1 MKTISK
7 QKNYIKVR
15 DFIGEDNDPLDQ
27 ILWFTIKLK
36 NKSDIVIANKVWK
49 GIEFKLSKRF
59 LGRVTKKK
67 KLPMFSSIEPDK
79 DFLNYHIH
87 AVLKLSELQTRF
99 NGQQIVDQVKLII
112 SRFKEI
118 NSKNSNWFDYAITSF
133 SDEEHIKNISN
144 YMVKTSSRSYDPL
157 LRFTNKRLPVTQL

>member
-7 QKNYIKVR
+7 QRNYIKVR
-15 DFIGEDNDPLDQ
+15 DFIGEDNDPQDQ

-67 KLPMFSSIEPDK
+67 KLPMYSSIETDK

-87 AVLKLSELQTRF
+87 EVLKLNEIQTRC
-99 NGQQIVDQVKLII
+99 NGQEIVNEVKLII

-118 NSKNSNWFDYAITSF
+118 NSKNSNCFD
-133 SDEEHIKNISN
+133 
-144 YMVKTSSRSYDPL
+144 
-157 LRFTNKRLPVTQL
+157 

>member
-1 MKTISK
+1 MNKK
-7 QKNYIKVR
+7 ENYKMIR
-15 DFIGEDNDPLDQ
+15 DLLGTNDPQDK

-59 LGRVTKKK
+59 LGRVTKEK
-67 KLPMFSSIEPDK
+67 KLSMISAIEPDK

-87 AVLKLSELQTRF
+87 AVLKLKELQSRF
-99 NGQQIVDQVKLII
+99 NDQEIVNQVKLII
-112 SRFKEI
+112 SRFNEI
-118 NSKNSNWFDYAITSF
+118 NSKDPNWFDYEITSF
-133 SDEEHIKNISN
+133 SNEDHIKNISN

-157 LRFTNKRLPVTQL
+157 LRFTNKQQPVTQL

>member
-15 DFIGEDNDPLDQ
+15 DFIGEDNDLQDQ

-59 LGRVTKKK
+59 LGRVTKKR
-67 KLPMFSSIEPDK
+67 
-79 DFLNYHIH
+79 NY
-87 AVLKLSELQTRF
+87 LCSLQ
-99 NGQQIVDQVKLII
+99 
-112 SRFKEI
+112 
-118 NSKNSNWFDYAITSF
+118 
-133 SDEEHIKNISN
+133 
-144 YMVKTSSRSYDPL
+144 
-157 LRFTNKRLPVTQL
+157 

>member
-1 MKTISK
+1 
-7 QKNYIKVR
+7 
-15 DFIGEDNDPLDQ
+15 
-27 ILWFTIKLK
+27 
-36 NKSDIVIANKVWK
+36 
-49 GIEFKLSKRF
+49 
-59 LGRVTKKK
+59 
-67 KLPMFSSIEPDK
+67 MFSSIEPDN

-144 YMVKTSSRSYDPL
+144 
-157 LRFTNKRLPVTQL
+157 

>member
-1 MKTISK
+1 MIS
-7 QKNYIKVR
+7 
-15 DFIGEDNDPLDQ
+15 
-27 ILWFTIKLK
+27 
-36 NKSDIVIANKVWK
+36 A
-49 GIEFKLSKRF
+49 
-59 LGRVTKKK
+59 
-67 KLPMFSSIEPDK
+67 IEPDK

-87 AVLKLSELQTRF
+87 AVLKLKELQSRF
-99 NGQQIVDQVKLII
+99 KDQEIVNQVKLII